1 MDILTLNNLNKSFQG
16 LKVTKSISL
25 KVKRGERRLIIGP
38 NGAGKTTLFNLIS
51 GDITPDSGEI
61 YFLNQDITA
70 LPNWKRAQLG
80 LSRTFQIIT
89 LFPNASIGENLELS
103 ITGVKTGKWQLWPF
117 KSNKSSIKQRIID
130 TLKEVNL
137 LEIQHK
143 NVEDTSYGEQ
153 RRLEIAMA
161 LIQSPQL
168 LLLDEPFAGLSTEER
183 QHVSELILNID
194 RSVTILMIEH
204 DMDLALGLA
213 DQITLLNYGE
223 VVVEGNRATI
233 SANSKAKEI
242 YLGK

>member
-1 MDILTLNNLNKSFQG
+1 MDILTLHNLNKSFQG
-16 LKVTKSISL
+16 LHVTKSVNL
-25 KVKRGERRLIIGP
+25 TVKQGERRLIIGP

-51 GDITPDSGEI
+51 GDIEPDGGEI
-61 YFLNQDITA
+61 HFLNQNITA

-89 LFPNASIGENLELS
+89 LFPQSSIGENLELS
-103 ITGVKTGKWQLWPF
+103 VLGVMTGKWQLWPF
-117 KSNKSSIKQRIID
+117 ENNKVTIDQRMTDI
-130 TLKEVNL
+130 LKGVNL

-143 NVEDTSYGEQ
+143 KVEDTSYGEQ

-183 QHVSELILNID
+183 QDISELILNID

-204 DMDLALGLA
+204 DMDIALELA

-223 VVVEGNRATI
+223 VMVEGNRAEV
-233 SANSKAKEI
+233 SANAKAKEI
-242 YLGK
+242 YLGQ

>member
-1 MDILTLNNLNKSFQG
+1 MDILTLHNLNKSFQG
-16 LKVTKSISL
+16 LHVTKSVNL
-25 KVKRGERRLIIGP
+25 TVKQGERRLIIGP

-51 GDITPDSGEI
+51 GDIEPDGGEI
-61 YFLNQDITA
+61 HFLNQNITA

-89 LFPNASIGENLELS
+89 LFPQSSIGENLELS
-103 ITGVKTGKWQLWPF
+103 VLGVMTGKWQLWPF
-117 KSNKSSIKQRIID
+117 ENNKVTIDQRMTDI
-130 TLKEVNL
+130 LKGVNL

-143 NVEDTSYGEQ
+143 KVEDTSYGEQ

-183 QHVSELILNID
+183 QDISELILNID

-204 DMDLALGLA
+204 DMDIALELA
-213 DQITLLNYGE
+213 DQIILLNYGA
-223 VVVEGNRATI
+223 VMVEGNRAEV
-233 SANSKAKEI
+233 SANAKANEI
-242 YLGK
+242 YLGQ